1 MGTTDA
7 GGRFGGEVAVRLGG
21 SRQDDE
27 HHAEEVRFS
36 RGIPT
41 WQFELATGKEWR
53 NGMGLS
59 PRAGRHND
67 RIYLVA
73 PRFGGWTVTAV
84 FWVKGS
90 RRGAL

>member
-1 MGTTDA
+1 MGQVDT

-21 SRQDDE
+21 SRQDDK
-27 HHAEEVRFS
+27 HHAEEVRHS
-36 RGIPT
+36 RAISVA
-41 WQFELATGKEWR
+41 QFEGATGKAWR
-53 NGMGLS
+53 DDTGAS

-67 RIYLVA
+67 RVYLVA

>member
-1 MGTTDA
+1 MGQVDT

-21 SRQDDE
+21 SRHDDE
-27 HHAEEVRFS
+27 HHAEEVRHS
-36 RGIPT
+36 RAISV
-41 WQFELATGKEWR
+41 WQFEEATGKEWR
-53 NGMGLS
+53 DDTGAS

-67 RIYLVA
+67 RVYLVA